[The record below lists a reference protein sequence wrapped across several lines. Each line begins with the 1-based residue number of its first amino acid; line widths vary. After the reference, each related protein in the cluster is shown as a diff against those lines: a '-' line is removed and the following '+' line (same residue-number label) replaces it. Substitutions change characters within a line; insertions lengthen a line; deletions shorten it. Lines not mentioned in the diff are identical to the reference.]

1 MIQKK
6 VSELGKMSKSFSSI
20 YEDNKE
26 IDEIKSKK
34 LRQPEKAKS
43 SKSHN
48 EMITE
53 IDDDIDISFSI
64 SAKQNRIKSSQKKEN
79 SCKHSETIN
88 ENGVDICI
96 NCGDA
101 LYNKI
106 SHEAEYRFYGDND
119 NQHSFD
125 PSRVQ
130 RIRNQDKGIKKDL
143 EKLGLSQEIIS
154 IADKHYAKVTNGEIR
169 RGDIR
174 KGIIFACVFQA
185 YKDINNPKT
194 PEQLKD
200 VFNIDRK
207 NISQGINYF
216 KMRMPKEDLKVQYIT
231 AEHFIPQILGK
242 FNIKNEHTTNIL
254 EIYKYLE
261 RKSNVIDKRNP
272 QSVSCGLVYYYLRR
286 LNVDITPAKFGEL
299 VGLSAITITNI
310 TNEIEEIMYTQE

>member
-1 MIQKK
+1 
-6 VSELGKMSKSFSSI
+6 
-20 YEDNKE
+20 
-26 IDEIKSKK
+26 
-34 LRQPEKAKS
+34 
-43 SKSHN
+43 
-48 EMITE
+48 
-53 IDDDIDISFSI
+53 
-64 SAKQNRIKSSQKKEN
+64 
-79 SCKHSETIN
+79 
-88 ENGVDICI
+88 
-96 NCGDA
+96 

>member
-6 VSELGKMSKSFSSI
+6 VSEIKDSPRFTKMSKSFSLD
-20 YEDNKE
+20 YTEVNDFDTNKKVKNSKSFSSSKVLE
-26 IDEIKSKK
+26 IDVD
-34 LRQPEKAKS
+34 P
-43 SKSHN
+43 
-48 EMITE
+48 
-53 IDDDIDISFSI
+53 DIETTFSL
-64 SAKQNRIKSSQKKEN
+64 SAKQNRVKSSQKKSKEN
-79 SCKHSETIN
+79 GCKHTETIN

-96 NCGDA
+96 ECGEA

-231 AEHFIPQILGK
+231 AEHFIPQILH
-242 FNIKNEHTTNIL
+242 FIL
-254 EIYKYLE
+254 LKYE
-261 RKSNVIDKRNP
+261 
-272 QSVSCGLVYYYLRR
+272 
-286 LNVDITPAKFGEL
+286 
-299 VGLSAITITNI
+299 
-310 TNEIEEIMYTQE
+310 